1 MSRVLRYLCL
11 VCKVSRYQNLG
22 VDMEKPQPW
31 NFGFQINQSSQYLE
45 KERSNVLSSE
55 TYTMSTQS
63 TPVPHPFDPTKIS
76 ISSVHIEFT
85 SFYVGPEQR
94 RAHL

>member
-1 MSRVLRYLCL
+1 MSRVLGYLCL
-11 VCKVSRYQNLG
+11 VCKASRYQILELIR
-22 VDMEKPQPW
+22 EKTATS
-31 NFGFQINQSSQYLE
+31 GFQINQSSEYLE

-55 TYTMSTQS
+55 NYTMSIQS
-63 TPVPHPFDPTKIS
+63 TPVPHPFNPTKIS